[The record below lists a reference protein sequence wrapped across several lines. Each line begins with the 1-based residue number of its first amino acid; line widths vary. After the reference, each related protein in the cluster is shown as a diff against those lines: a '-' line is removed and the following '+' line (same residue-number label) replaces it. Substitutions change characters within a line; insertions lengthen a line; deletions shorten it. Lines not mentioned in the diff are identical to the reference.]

1 MFDIL
6 NRQQDRRLKAETLP
20 LPLPLARRNE
30 FDAIGVFCGRQPMKD
45 RLPSMPF
52 FVEDYLGSMSVRLMT
67 LAERGAYIHLLRLN
81 WQDGLL
87 KKDPKK
93 PAK

>member
-1 MFDIL
+1 
-6 NRQQDRRLKAETLP
+6 
-20 LPLPLARRNE
+20 
-30 FDAIGVFCGRQPMKD
+30 MKD